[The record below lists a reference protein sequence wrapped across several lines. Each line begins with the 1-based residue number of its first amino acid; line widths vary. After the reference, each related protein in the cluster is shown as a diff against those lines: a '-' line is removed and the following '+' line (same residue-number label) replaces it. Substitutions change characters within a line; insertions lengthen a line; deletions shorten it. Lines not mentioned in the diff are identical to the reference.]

1 MIPSGLRL
9 KRFKV
14 LGPIVA
20 ALGAAL
26 FSFLCLLCVGAT
38 LLIGA
43 KLQAPDLGA
52 GASPLSVLATIAI
65 VALGGLGA
73 TVNIG
78 EVEVA
83 ALPLGAVL
91 FVGLG
96 ITWATRR
103 ALADGDRSRPA
114 IGLAVGAWL
123 AMLCAAAALAF
134 RLGSGTDQTHVAA
147 LPAAVAGAFWG
158 AIFAVWGLLAPIPRI
173 KLGESARGAWN
184 AAASFIGGKAFH
196 ARGRG
201 TMSLTLSTALLSLGV
216 TILIVVAR
224 LIAEPPSTILS
235 AAGTLIHAA
244 AFAANL
250 AVCVAAVS
258 LGATVEAGMGS
269 LVSAS
274 AEVPGYSLLDWAGA
288 APPAYAWMLLAI
300 PVASVL
306 YAGAVLH
313 RNRRFG
319 VGSVVVSALA
329 FASVLGGLAAFSDAR
344 VGLDLGAEG
353 WARLSPDALQTFLLG
368 LGWAIVGL
376 PAGRAVAGLRE
387 RHSDPAA
394 SNTQG

>member
-134 RLGSGTDQTHVAA
+134 
-147 LPAAVAGAFWG
+147 
-158 AIFAVWGLLAPIPRI
+158 
-173 KLGESARGAWN
+173 
-184 AAASFIGGKAFH
+184 
-196 ARGRG
+196 
-201 TMSLTLSTALLSLGV
+201 
-216 TILIVVAR
+216 
-224 LIAEPPSTILS
+224 
-235 AAGTLIHAA
+235 
-244 AFAANL
+244 
-250 AVCVAAVS
+250 
-258 LGATVEAGMGS
+258 
-269 LVSAS
+269 
-274 AEVPGYSLLDWAGA
+274 
-288 APPAYAWMLLAI
+288 
-300 PVASVL
+300 
-306 YAGAVLH
+306 
-313 RNRRFG
+313 
-319 VGSVVVSALA
+319 
-329 FASVLGGLAAFSDAR
+329 
-344 VGLDLGAEG
+344 
-353 WARLSPDALQTFLLG
+353 
-368 LGWAIVGL
+368 
-376 PAGRAVAGLRE
+376 
-387 RHSDPAA
+387 
-394 SNTQG
+394 